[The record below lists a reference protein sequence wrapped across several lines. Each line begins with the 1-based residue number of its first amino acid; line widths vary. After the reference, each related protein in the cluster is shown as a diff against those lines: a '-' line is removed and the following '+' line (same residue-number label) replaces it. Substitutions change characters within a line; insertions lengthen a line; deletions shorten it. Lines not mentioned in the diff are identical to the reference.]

1 MNLTNNKNFNME
13 HLIYEKNDSDRK
25 EKSNS
30 KENLIGLKKSS
41 SVTISNN
48 ILTNNQF
55 NQLFQNNNQNTNFQN
70 SIKKNPQN
78 TIIHNTIY
86 AKKKRNVSINDN
98 QQNKIIQNV
107 HKKINHIQ
115 KHKIIDLSDRD
126 NSMISNLNHY
136 ECINSNNKSKEK
148 DWILYIQSKTQR
160 AREYSLIVKKNNMAN
175 SINHNSDRE
184 NMISSASK
192 SKSISKSKQNKIK
205 GRSNSNIST
214 ICKPK
219 LLDDISFWVRK
230 INVKREKKR
239 KEIEEKLNRD
249 KINNNRLSKMNKSRN
264 FKNENMIFKCSSIE
278 NNKKNIFSS
287 SSLSI
292 NVKTVFHPKN
302 GTYRMINN
310 NKSNKKKY
318 YRNYNNFNNFINNNI
333 NNTLG
338 VNYAQLYIKKN
349 MIKSTFDNNNFS
361 VNNHTINTHKPLIST
376 RINHGKINPY

>member
-55 NQLFQNNNQNTNFQN
+55 NQLFKNNNQNNNFQN

-115 KHKIIDLSDRD
+115 KHKITDLSDRE

-148 DWILYIQSKTQR
+148 D
-160 AREYSLIVKKNNMAN
+160 LI
-175 SINHNSDRE
+175 
-184 NMISSASK
+184 
-192 SKSISKSKQNKIK
+192 
-205 GRSNSNIST
+205 
-214 ICKPK
+214 
-219 LLDDISFWVRK
+219 
-230 INVKREKKR
+230 
-239 KEIEEKLNRD
+239 
-249 KINNNRLSKMNKSRN
+249 
-264 FKNENMIFKCSSIE
+264 
-278 NNKKNIFSS
+278 
-287 SSLSI
+287 
-292 NVKTVFHPKN
+292 
-302 GTYRMINN
+302 
-310 NKSNKKKY
+310 
-318 YRNYNNFNNFINNNI
+318 
-333 NNTLG
+333 
-338 VNYAQLYIKKN
+338 
-349 MIKSTFDNNNFS
+349 
-361 VNNHTINTHKPLIST
+361 
-376 RINHGKINPY
+376 